1 MAPPSPPSATGH
13 GGGGGR
19 RRSPTTTAA
28 ALVAA
33 AAAVVVAAIAGA
45 PAPAGGQV
53 FRRGQHAW
61 SAPVFVPPPERAP
74 VTGASGIDD
83 ASASVRGAD
92 DGARGRGAPLV
103 TPSTADAAATA
114 EAATAGSRGDAPQTP
129 VAIFVQAAESNVA
142 LLPRLLARLHH
153 PANAYAIH
161 VDAKVPAAVWEP
173 LAAAIRAN
181 PAYAN
186 VHLLPRVSVTYL
198 GISLVLNTLSAAR
211 HFLLDS
217 PVRWTYMINLS
228 ASDYPLVSP
237 TTIRSAL
244 GRPDVQ
250 ASRLSFLH
258 SFLHQDHLARI
269 RRYRLAKLTFDT
281 ALAVAPGGAEPHRLA
296 QSGIDN
302 PLDAPGALGLRY
314 AAAEAWMTLHR
325 DFVTEAVTGDL
336 SRQLLGL
343 LAPSLV
349 PEEHF
354 FAMLAANHPTLRGR
368 TAKDALR
375 GIVWTHRGVPSAGA
389 RPYYVD
395 TVDTASGEY
404 LLADRVLG
412 MSAMFVRKMRD
423 VDSPLMDRI
432 DAESAGVGGA
442 SAGATVNA
450 AAAAA
455 KAVRLNARLT
465 CHLRWQAAGQP
476 QGPVASRR
484 PCEHLQ

>member
-1 MAPPSPPSATGH
+1 MARQPHTTTSH
-13 GGGGGR
+13 GAGR
-19 RRSPTTTAA
+19 PRAVTTTALLAVA
-28 ALVAA
+28 AVVLVAA
-33 AAAVVVAAIAGA
+33 VTVTPV
-45 PAPAGGQV
+45 PTDGQV

-61 SAPVFVPPPERAP
+61 SAPKFVPPPERVAG
-74 VTGASGIDD
+74 TSGIEGAS
-83 ASASVRGAD
+83 SVRGSD
-92 DGARGRGAPLV
+92 DRSGKASSPGTSRAAI
-103 TPSTADAAATA
+103 PSEAAATA
-114 EAATAGSRGDAPQTP
+114 AAAAASGGADAPETP

-142 LLPRLLARLHH
+142 LLPRLLERLHH
-153 PANAYAIH
+153 PGNVYAIH

-173 LAAAIRAN
+173 LATAIRAN
-181 PAYAN
+181 PSYAN

-211 HFLLDS
+211 YFLFES

-237 TTIRSAL
+237 RTIRSAL

-250 ASRLSFLH
+250 GSRLNFLH
-258 SFLHQDHLARI
+258 SFLHEHHLEKI
-269 RRYRLAKLTFDT
+269 RRYRLSKLTFDT
-281 ALAVAPGGAEPHRLA
+281 ALGVAPDADAEPHRLA

-302 PLDAPGALGLRY
+302 PLDAPGVLGLRF
-314 AAAEAWMTLHR
+314 AAAEAWMTIHR
-325 DFVTEAVTGDL
+325 DFVVEAVTGDL

-343 LAPSLV
+343 LAPTLV

-354 FAMLAANHPTLRGR
+354 FAMLAANHPDLRHR

-375 GIVWTHRGVPSAGA
+375 GIIWTHQGVPSAGA
-389 RPYYVD
+389 RPYYLD
-395 TVDTASGEY
+395 TRDPDSGEY
-404 LLADRVLG
+404 LLAERVLG

-432 DAESAGVGGA
+432 DAESAGVAAGS
-442 SAGATVNA
+442 SANGSA
-450 AAAAA
+450 AVA
-455 KAVRLNARLT
+455 KAVRLNERLT

-484 PCEHLQ
+484 PCEHV